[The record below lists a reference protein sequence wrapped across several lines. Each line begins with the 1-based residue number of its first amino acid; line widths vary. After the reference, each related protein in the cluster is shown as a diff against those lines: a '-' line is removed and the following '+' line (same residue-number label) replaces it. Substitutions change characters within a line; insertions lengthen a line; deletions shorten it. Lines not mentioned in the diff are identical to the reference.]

1 MGKEIFKRIKEYFY
15 MLLKGLLDV
24 IYPRESFCIL
34 CRKNETDYVICN
46 SCKKK
51 IKKCSKDD
59 IAYGYYKGQLKTII
73 LKFKF
78 ERDFNAGDVL
88 VQFLA
93 EKIDTNKYSNFYITY
108 IPITKENYRK
118 RGFNQCRYIA
128 LEVARL
134 NNIKVIECL
143 KLVKKIKIQKELSK
157 EERRENIK
165 GAFKIINRNLVYK
178 KRILLIDDV
187 MTTGATI
194 NEGKSV
200 LIAAGASEV
209 KQLVLARA
217 EI

>member
-1 MGKEIFKRIKEYFY
+1 M
-15 MLLKGLLDV
+15 
-24 IYPRESFCIL
+24 
-34 CRKNETDYVICN
+34 
-46 SCKKK
+46 
-51 IKKCSKDD
+51 
-59 IAYGYYKGQLKTII
+59 
-73 LKFKF
+73 KFKF

-108 IPITKENYRK
+108 IPITKEDYRK

-134 NNIKVIECL
+134 NNIEVIECL

-165 GAFKIINRNLVYK
+165 GAFKIINSNLVYK